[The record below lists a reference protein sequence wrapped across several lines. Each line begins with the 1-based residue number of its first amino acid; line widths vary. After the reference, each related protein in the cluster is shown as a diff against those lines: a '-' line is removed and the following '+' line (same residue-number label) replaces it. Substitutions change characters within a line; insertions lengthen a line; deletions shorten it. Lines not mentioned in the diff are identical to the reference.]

1 MTKNL
6 NKEKDKKE
14 QDFLKCKECSNKLTE
29 NFNKNKIEMI
39 SFKEKEYYA
48 IKISDFRFFILA
60 GKNKLFNFSKKSF
73 LFDEVLCFICKRK
86 IGIQVKSCREDL
98 KYLLNSYFLI
108 KTKKVNL

>member
-60 GKNKLFNFSKKSF
+60 GKNKLFNFPKSHF
-73 LFDEVLCFICKRK
+73 YLTRSYVLFARGKLEFK
-86 IGIQVKSCREDL
+86 
-98 KYLLNSYFLI
+98 
-108 KTKKVNL
+108 